1 MGELLLTRFVETTA
15 LLQLFTPHLSTAYP
29 PGKSWFEKESK
40 QPFFNQRNRFGILTF
55 RQKLAADMHEK
66 AAKTGHFV
74 TNGLSAGGPF
84 TSLIPILPCSRARF

>member
-40 QPFFNQRNRFGILTF
+40 AYILKIPQTAQPQ
-55 RQKLAADMHEK
+55 
-66 AAKTGHFV
+66 
-74 TNGLSAGGPF
+74 
-84 TSLIPILPCSRARF
+84 